1 MKLYIY
7 IYMLMIQVDY
17 DDPFYPQWFHEM
29 IQGPVAKVTTASMY
43 FTRGYTFHTYGYG
56 SRRATMNYGVCVKGE
71 TDFYGILQE
80 IIEVEFPGLV
90 KLKCV
95 LFKCDWFD
103 PTVNRGVRYSK
114 FGVVD
119 INATRRYNK
128 FGPYIL
134 ESQADQVCFI
144 PYPRIRQS
152 GISWLA
158 TVKVTPRGRVLT
170 DEQPPLQE
178 DTVNEVEV
186 PEQATND
193 ILLVDPYNQGYEELP
208 DDATDESHEDEFEE
222 NDEVDDVSDDE

>member
-1 MKLYIY
+1 MV
-7 IYMLMIQVDY
+7 MIQVDY
-17 DDPFYPQWFHEM
+17 DDPFYLQWFHEM
-29 IQGPVAKVTTASMY
+29 IQGPVAKVTTTSMY
-43 FTRGYTFHTYGYG
+43 FTRGYTFHTYEYG

-80 IIEVEFPGLV
+80 IIEVEFSGLV

-119 INATRRYNK
+119 IIATRRYNK
-128 FGPYIL
+128 FKPYIL
-134 ESQADQVCFI
+134 ASQADQVLFI

-158 TVKVTPRGRVLT
+158 AIKVTPRGNNRL
-170 DEQPPLQE
+170 
-178 DTVNEVEV
+178 
-186 PEQATND
+186 
-193 ILLVDPYNQGYEELP
+193 YKKM
-208 DDATDESHEDEFEE
+208 S
-222 NDEVDDVSDDE
+222 

>member
-1 MKLYIY
+1 
-7 IYMLMIQVDY
+7 
-17 DDPFYPQWFHEM
+17 
-29 IQGPVAKVTTASMY
+29 
-43 FTRGYTFHTYGYG
+43 
-56 SRRATMNYGVCVKGE
+56 
-71 TDFYGILQE
+71 
-80 IIEVEFPGLV
+80 V

-128 FGPYIL
+128 FEPYIL
-134 ESQADQVCFI
+134 ASQADQVCFI

-158 TVKVTPRGRVLT
+158 AIKVTPRGRVLT

-178 DTVNEVEV
+178 DVVNEVEV

-193 ILLVDPYNQGYEELP
+193 ILLVDPHNQGYEELP
-208 DDATDESHEDEFEE
+208 DDATDEANEDEFEE

>member
-1 MKLYIY
+1 MF
-7 IYMLMIQVDY
+7 QVEY
-17 DDPFYPQWFHEM
+17 DDQFYPRWFHEL
-29 IQGPVAKVTTASMY
+29 IQGRSVRSRQHLCIS
-43 FTRGYTFHTYGYG
+43 RGYTFHTYEYG
-56 SRRATMNYGVCVKGE
+56 SRESSSGVSGV
-71 TDFYGILQE
+71 
-80 IIEVEFPGLV
+80 V

-128 FGPYIL
+128 FEPYIL
-134 ESQADQVCFI
+134 ASQADQVCFV

-158 TVKVTPRGRVLT
+158 AIKVTPRGRVLSS

-178 DTVNEVEV
+178 DAVNEVEV
-186 PEQATND
+186 PEQATD
-193 ILLVDPYNQGYEELP
+193 AILLIDPYNPGYEELP
-208 DDATDESHEDEFEE
+208 DDATDEANEDEFEE
-222 NDEVDDVSDDE
+222 NDEVDDVSDDDE

>member
-1 MKLYIY
+1 M
-7 IYMLMIQVDY
+7 
-17 DDPFYPQWFHEM
+17 
-29 IQGPVAKVTTASMY
+29 
-43 FTRGYTFHTYGYG
+43 
-56 SRRATMNYGVCVKGE
+56 
-71 TDFYGILQE
+71 
-80 IIEVEFPGLV
+80 EFPGLV

-95 LFKCDWFD
+95 LFKCEWFD

-128 FGPYIL
+128 FEPYIL
-134 ESQADQVCFI
+134 ASQADQICFI
-144 PYPRIRQS
+144 PYLRIRQS

-158 TVKVTPRGRVLT
+158 AIKVTPRGRVLT

-193 ILLVDPYNQGYEELP
+193 ILLVDPHNQGYEELP
-208 DDATDESHEDEFEE
+208 DDATDEVNEDEFEE
-222 NDEVDDVSDDE
+222 NDEVDDVSDDK

>member
-1 MKLYIY
+1 VKLYIY

-17 DDPFYPQWFHEM
+17 DDPFYPQWFHEL
-29 IQGPVAKVTTASMY
+29 IQGPVAKVTTATMY
-43 FTRGYTFHTYGYG
+43 FTRGYTFHTYEYG

-128 FGPYIL
+128 FEPYIL
-134 ESQADQVCFI
+134 ASQADQVCFI

-158 TVKVTPRGRVLT
+158 AIKVTPRGRVLT
-170 DEQPPLQE
+170 DA
-178 DTVNEVEV
+178 VNEVEV

-193 ILLVDPYNQGYEELP
+193 ILLVDPHNQGYEELP
-208 DDATDESHEDEFEE
+208 DDATDEANEDEFEE

>member
-1 MKLYIY
+1 
-7 IYMLMIQVDY
+7 MLMIQVDY
-17 DDPFYPQWFHEM
+17 DDPLYPQWFHKM
-29 IQGPVAKVTTASMY
+29 IQGPVAKVTTSSMY
-43 FTRGYTFHTYGYG
+43 FTRDYTFHTYGYG

-103 PTVNRGVRYSK
+103 LTVNRGVRYSK

-128 FGPYIL
+128 FKPYIL
-134 ESQADQVCFI
+134 ASQADQVCFI

-158 TVKVTPRGRVLT
+158 AIKVTPRGRVLT

-178 DTVNEVEV
+178 DAVNEVEV

-193 ILLVDPYNQGYEELP
+193 ILLVDPHNQGYEELP
-208 DDATDESHEDEFEE
+208 DDATDEANEDEFEE